1 MAERNNGTYK
11 SESNGTIKNIPE
23 NYSALTQSEK
33 IKLGIQNSANN
44 GIRTGT
50 PETWTE
56 SVAMNIVNG
65 LNEWIMTDLQ
75 NIFYWEYLAKQ
86 NISKKTI
93 DYLINKFESFSEMYD
108 QVKQIQE
115 NKLLYLSLY
124 DKDNRTNS
132 RFGEFLLK
140 AVHKYNDRSNPELD
154 VPPAPIQINYNF
166 TTNNVQS
173 NPTPKNIID
182 STPIQINLEAFD
194 NLNKISDEKN
204 LTEKE
209 SNEND
214 EQNLTN
220 DKSTE

>member
-1 MAERNNGTYK
+1 MPARKDGTYK
-11 SESNGTIKNIPE
+11 SESNGMIYKIPE

-44 GIRTGT
+44 GIKQGF
-50 PETWTE
+50 PETWTKE
-56 SVAMNIVNG
+56 YAMEVVDG
-65 LNEWIMTDLQ
+65 LHEWIMSDIK
-75 NIFYWEYLAKQ
+75 NIFYWEYLGAKH
-86 NISKKTI
+86 ISKKTI
-93 DYLINKFESFSEMYD
+93 EYLINKFEEFEVKYEV
-108 QVKQIQE
+108 VKQIQE
-115 NKLLYLSLY
+115 NKLLFLSLY